1 MLTTLGIIQ
10 RSVDNWK
17 KDILLEQKSQSAKKL
32 QNETKDLF
40 DCKKLPFTKSF
51 KKI

>member
-17 KDILLEQKSQSAKKL
+17 MDILLEPKKSVGQKATERDKR
-32 QNETKDLF
+32 F
-40 DCKKLPFTKSF
+40 
-51 KKI
+51 I